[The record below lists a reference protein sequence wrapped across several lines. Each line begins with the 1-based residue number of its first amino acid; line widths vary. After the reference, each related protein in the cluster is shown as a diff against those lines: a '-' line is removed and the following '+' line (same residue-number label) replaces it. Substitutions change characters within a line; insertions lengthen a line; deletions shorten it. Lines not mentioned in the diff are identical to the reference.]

1 MKDKSIASVKHLRN
15 CDRNFFA
22 LSTVRGAVVY
32 LRGCFKSRIL
42 CLFNTLTG
50 DCKSRLQRQNPP
62 ARVVNC
68 LVHEGGLRLCSSGF
82 NRRILLKHP
91 LSHQKTILFFHTYQR
106 YIQPKH

>member
-68 LVHEGGLRLCSSGF
+68 LIHRGGETSWGCRFPSPKLANPFPGRVRLRDFACVVAVLTAGYF
-82 NRRILLKHP
+82 
-91 LSHQKTILFFHTYQR
+91 
-106 YIQPKH
+106 